1 MNLDVLFED
10 NHCLAVNKPAGLLSQ
25 GDASGDPS
33 LVDLATLYLK
43 TRYKKPGNVYVGL
56 LHRLDRPTSGQS
68 FIRTGKT

>member
-33 LVDLATLYLK
+33 LVDLAT
-43 TRYKKPGNVYVGL
+43 
-56 LHRLDRPTSGQS
+56 
-68 FIRTGKT
+68 F